1 MRGLRAS
8 LVLLGVLLLQATVV
22 GPIEI
27 AGARPDVVLLVP
39 VVAALVAGPDRGAVA
54 GFAAGLA
61 ADAVLWR
68 TTPFGLAALS
78 YCLTGYLVG
87 TFQATVLR
95 ATWWLPVAAA
105 VLGSAIGIT
114 AYAVAGSV
122 VGLAGVVSASLVVM
136 IAVVAVVNS
145 ALVLPATRL
154 ARWVEE
160 PADRTRLGLP
170 R

>member
-1 MRGLRAS
+1 MRGFRAA
-8 LVLLGVLLLQATVV
+8 LVLVGALLLQASVI

-87 TFQATVLR
+87 SFQAGVLR

-105 VLGSAIGIT
+105 ALGSAAGLI
-114 AYAVAGSV
+114 AFAVAGTV
-122 VGLAGVVSASLVVM
+122 VGLVGAVSGSLLAM
-136 IAVVAVVNS
+136 IAVVAIVNA

-154 ARWVEE
+154 GRWVEA
-160 PADRTRLGLP
+160 PADRLLPLG
-170 R
+170 RR

>member
-1 MRGLRAS
+1 MPGRRAP
-8 LVLLGVLLLQATVV
+8 LVLFGVLLLQASVV
-22 GPIEI
+22 GQIEI

-68 TTPFGLAALS
+68 TTPFGLGALS
-78 YCLTGYLVG
+78 YCLTGYVVG
-87 TFQATVLR
+87 TFQARVLR

-105 VLGSAIGIT
+105 ALGSAVGLI
-114 AYAVAGSV
+114 AFAVAGTV
-122 VGLAGVVSASLVVM
+122 VGLVGVVSASLLVM
-136 IAVVAVVNS
+136 IVVVAVVNA
-145 ALVLPATRL
+145 ALVRPAAWL
-154 ARWVEE
+154 GRWVEE
-160 PADRTRLGLP
+160 PADRTRVGI

>member
-8 LVLLGVLLLQATVV
+8 LVLVGVLLLQASVV
-22 GPIEI
+22 GSIEI

-68 TTPFGLAALS
+68 TTPFGLGALS

-87 TFQATVLR
+87 TFQAGVLR

-105 VLGSAIGIT
+105 VLGSAVGIT
-114 AYAVAGSV
+114 AFAVTGTV
-122 VGLAGVVSASLVVM
+122 VGLVDALSASLIAM
-136 IAVVAVVNS
+136 IAVVAVVN
-145 ALVLPATRL
+145 AAFVLPATRL
-154 ARWVEE
+154 GRWVEG
-160 PADRTRLGLP
+160 PADRAQIGIR
-170 R
+170 